1 MPRSAATSAPT
12 QRFHDKRE
20 ALLDAA
26 ARRFNEQG
34 VKGST
39 LAGIASSVGLVTN
52 SVTYYYRKKEDLAIA
67 CFLRAVAAYD
77 ALAVAAARADRVP
90 ARVQAFFRLQAQMLA
105 DIEEGRR
112 AALVTFNDIRAVP
125 EPQAEEVF
133 TAYTAM
139 FRRVRTLLKGSE
151 TQHLGRADLN
161 ARGHIMLSIA
171 NATPAWIGRYEAS
184 EYAAVANRMSDILV
198 RGIAGAGVGAAWPTA
213 SADAPWHPAS
223 SEEGPSEAFL
233 RAATVLVNE
242 QGYRGASVD
251 KISARLNVTKGSFY
265 HHNDTKHDLI
275 SACFERSFTV
285 MRQALDHA
293 DASPGSGWGRACEL
307 ACALVRVQLSEAG
320 PLLRASATSALPDPV
335 QRERVRLTLRRL
347 AERVTGLLV
356 DGMMD
361 GSIRP
366 LDPAVA
372 AQILFSAIN
381 AAAELQRWVPD
392 VDAAN
397 VAGLYVRAVLEGLLC
412 PGMAAG

>member
-1 MPRSAATSAPT
+1 MSRSAATSAPT

-26 ARRFNEQG
+26 ARHFNEQG

-39 LAGIASSVGLVTN
+39 LAGIAASVGLVTN

-67 CFLRAVAAYD
+67 CFLRAVAACD
-77 ALAVAAARADRVP
+77 ALAVAAARAEGVP
-90 ARVQAFFRLQAQMLA
+90 ARVQAFFRLQAHMLA
-105 DIEEGRR
+105 DIEAGRR

-125 EPQAEEVF
+125 EPQATEVF
-133 TAYTAM
+133 AAYTAM

-184 EYAAVANRMSDILV
+184 EYVTVARRMSDILV
-198 RGIAGAGVGAAWPTA
+198 LGIAGAGAAWPAA
-213 SADAPWHPAS
+213 SGQAPWRPAS
-223 SEEGPSEAFL
+223 SEASPSEAFL

-320 PLLRASATSALPDPV
+320 PLLRESATSALPDPV
-335 QRERVRLTLRRL
+335 ERERVRLTLRRL
-347 AERVTGLLV
+347 AERVTGVLV
-356 DGMMD
+356 DGMID

-366 LDPAVA
+366 LDPAIA
-372 AQILFSAIN
+372 AQIVFSAIN

-392 VDAAN
+392 ADAGK
-397 VAGLYVRAVLEGLLC
+397 VAGLYVRAVLQGLLC
-412 PGMAAG
+412 PGLGAG